1 MHKRTATW
9 GLQDRQTRGDKRML
23 EDLEGLKMALG
34 RGGERKEGQ
43 GRTAICSILRVMFS
57 SKG

>member
-1 MHKRTATW
+1 MHKRTATG
-9 GLQDRQTRGDKRML
+9 GLQERKTRGDKRML

-34 RGGERKEGQ
+34 GGGERKEGQ